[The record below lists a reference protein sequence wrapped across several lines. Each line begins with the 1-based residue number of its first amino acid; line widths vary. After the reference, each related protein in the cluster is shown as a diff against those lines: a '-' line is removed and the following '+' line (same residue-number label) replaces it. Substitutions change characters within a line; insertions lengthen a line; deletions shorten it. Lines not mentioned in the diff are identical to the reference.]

1 MYLPLIPARKR
12 AGFIGAAVVITLYLT
27 YVLSCFYYQNTSS
40 SHESV
45 SVVSESSGHLDLT
58 PTEASVGHIFNDV
71 EPETTHTGHLT
82 PAVESA
88 HVNRPIGEGS
98 ANATMVMLCRN
109 DEIENVLS
117 SMNSVETRF
126 NKRYGYPWVFLNEVE
141 FTEEFK
147 SRVSQATSAPVSFG
161 LVPAEHWFQ
170 PHWIDEVQAKKSR
183 QKMAAANI
191 IYASSVPYR
200 NMCRFNSGVWS
211 RRCRIILEADEQHQ
225 FFFKHPLLQPYRYYW
240 RVEPNVKILCDVKFD
255 PFDYLRDN
263 NKIYG
268 FTISFLEWEKTIPT
282 LWSTVKEFTKRYPQY
297 IHDNNALS
305 YLSDNGGKT
314 YNLCHFWSNFEI
326 ADLDFWRSE
335 AYSKFFEYL
344 ESKGG
349 FYYERWGDAPV
360 HSIAA
365 ALFAPK
371 DQLHFFRNIG
381 YRHDPFQHCPSG
393 DDWVGLNCECNAG
406 DGIDYQPQ
414 SCIRRFEKLFQ

>member
-1 MYLPLIPARKR
+1 MYFPLIPARKR
-12 AGFIGAAVVITLYLT
+12 AGFIGAGLVITLYLT
-27 YVLSCFYYQNTSS
+27 YVLSCYYYQNTSS
-40 SHESV
+40 RHESA
-45 SVVSESSGHLDLT
+45 SIVSEGPGHLDST
-58 PTEASVGHIFNDV
+58 SSEASAGNVFNDV
-71 EPETTHTGHLT
+71 EPEIIPTAHLT

-88 HVNRPIGEGS
+88 HINRPIGEGS

-117 SMNSVETRF
+117 SMSSVETRF
-126 NKRYGYPWVFLNEVE
+126 NQRYGYPWVFLNEVE

-170 PHWIDEVQAKKSR
+170 PHWIDELQATKSR
-183 QKMAAANI
+183 QKMAAAKI

-200 NMCRFNSGVWS
+200 NMCRFNSG
-211 RRCRIILEADEQHQ
+211 

-240 RVEPNVKILCDVKFD
+240 RVEPNVKILCDVRFD

-297 IHDNNALS
+297 VHDNNALN
-305 YLSDNGGKT
+305 YLSDNGGKS

-326 ADLDFWRSE
+326 ADMEFWRGE

-371 DQLHFFRNIG
+371 DQLHFFRDIG
-381 YRHDPFQHCPSG
+381 YRHDPFHTVPVMESVRDLTRYYCS
-393 DDWVGLNCECNAG
+393 VNYSLLA
-406 DGIDYQPQ
+406 DYQPQ